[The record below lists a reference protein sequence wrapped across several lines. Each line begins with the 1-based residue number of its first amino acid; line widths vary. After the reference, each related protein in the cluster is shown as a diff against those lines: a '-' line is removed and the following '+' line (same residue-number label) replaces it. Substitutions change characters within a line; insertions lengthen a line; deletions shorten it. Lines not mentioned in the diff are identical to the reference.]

1 MPKYNLNDYEEVKDR
16 IPLFYERFP
25 DGRIITE
32 IVSEDENHVTIKTSL
47 YADQEQQRPL
57 ATGHAME
64 KPGGVIKAFTE
75 NCETSSIG
83 RALANYNLYGN
94 IAKSKGTRPSKE
106 EMSSNVVNMAEDTK
120 KEDKP
125 VSKPQKAVKKE
136 EKQPKEEP
144 KAKTFEEEFGI
155 SDEPDVPLDAADV
168 NWCPLHDE
176 PWAYEDQYKGTG
188 HYITSEKGHLMNPD
202 GSPVVGDYKKDS
214 GTLFN
219 AKGFPRFCYQAYE
232 GKTLGESQKG
242 KPITQDNLW
251 MIWDNLG
258 FDEKYVKDQV
268 LLCDSWQEAIDI
280 HNLESM
286 GGLVRKV
293 YDILAEDDSLMWWQD
308 AV

>member
-32 IVSEDENHVTIKTSL
+32 IVSENENHVTIKTSL

-125 VSKPQKAVKKE
+125 VSKPQKALK
-136 EKQPKEEP
+136 
-144 KAKTFEEEFGI
+144 
-155 SDEPDVPLDAADV
+155 
-168 NWCPLHDE
+168 
-176 PWAYEDQYKGTG
+176 
-188 HYITSEKGHLMNPD
+188 
-202 GSPVVGDYKKDS
+202 
-214 GTLFN
+214 
-219 AKGFPRFCYQAYE
+219 
-232 GKTLGESQKG
+232 
-242 KPITQDNLW
+242 
-251 MIWDNLG
+251 
-258 FDEKYVKDQV
+258 
-268 LLCDSWQEAIDI
+268 
-280 HNLESM
+280 
-286 GGLVRKV
+286 
-293 YDILAEDDSLMWWQD
+293 
-308 AV
+308 

>member
-1 MPKYNLNDYEEVKDR
+1 MAYDLSNYEEVKDR

-47 YADQEQQRPL
+47 YADQEQQRAL

-94 IAKSKGTRPSKE
+94 VAKDKGTRPSKE
-106 EMSSNVVNMAEDTK
+106 EMSSNVMTQDEPK
-120 KEDKP
+120 
-125 VSKPQKAVKKE
+125 
-136 EKQPKEEP
+136 PKEEP
-144 KAKTFEEEFGI
+144 KAKTFEEEFDI

-176 PWAYEDQYKGTG
+176 PWAYEDQYKGIG

-202 GSPVVGDYKKDS
+202 GTPVVGTYQKDS
-214 GTLFN
+214 GTLLN
-219 AKGFPRFCYQAYE
+219 AKNYPRFCYQAYE
-232 GKTLGESQKG
+232 GKVLGESQKG
-242 KPITQDNLW
+242 TPIPDDKLW
-251 MIWDNLG
+251 MIWSNLG
-258 FDEKYVKDQV
+258 FDENYVKDNV
-268 LLCDSWQEAIDI
+268 LLCDDWDEAKEI
-280 HNLESM
+280 HNVKTT

-293 YDILAEDDSLMWWQD
+293 IDILASDDDLMWWN
-308 AV
+308 